1 MQQQTF
7 DDVMN
12 GRGSKQSPLDA
23 LIVGAGM
30 AGLYAL
36 YHMRERGHSAVIWEA
51 GDGVGGTWHWNRYP
65 GARVDIESVEYCY
78 SFSEELQQEWE
89 WTERYAAQPELLRY
103 FNHVADRF
111 DLRPSIALETR
122 VKSAVYD
129 EASNLWEIT
138 SDKGDVAYARFCIMA
153 TGFLS
158 APNQPKF
165 TGMDDFSGEQY
176 HTAYWPREGVDFSG
190 KRVAVIGTGSSG
202 IQCIPIIAQQA
213 QHLTVFQRTA
223 PYSVPLRNCPMPT
236 EYLRDVRA
244 DYAEWRRREREKSF
258 GGWIAVNF
266 KYADLVTQSAFD
278 VSEEERLALYEDRWK
293 SGGLAMYNIYP
304 DTVADLK
311 ANETISSFLQDKI
324 RARVNDPKLAE
335 LLTPKGFPALTKRLC
350 ADTNYY
356 ETYNRDDVSLV
367 DISQDAIDRISEK
380 GVVVAGTEY
389 EVDVI
394 VYATGFDALSGAL
407 MRFDIRGRDGVQLKD
422 HWSGG
427 ARTALGLMAAGFPNM
442 FLLDG
447 PGSPCPLFQPILLSE
462 DQVRWVG
469 DCISYLDSKGTRT
482 IEPTREFED
491 SWLEECGT
499 ALNATLFPLANS
511 WYVGAN
517 IEGKKPIGL
526 AYFGGIQNYWAHCR
540 DAASQGYAGFALG
553 KASADAMAK

>member
-1 MQQQTF
+1 MQQYSF

-23 LIVGAGM
+23 LIVGAGA

-36 YHMRERGHSAVIWEA
+36 YHMRERGLSAVIWEA
-51 GDGVGGTWHWNRYP
+51 ADGVGGTWHWNRYP

-89 WTERYAAQPELLRY
+89 WTERYAAQDELLRY

-122 VKSAVYD
+122 VASAVFD
-129 EASNLWEIT
+129 EASNLWEVT
-138 SDKGDVAYARFCIMA
+138 SDNGHVAYARFCIMA

-165 TGMDDFSGEQY
+165 IGMDDFKGEQY

-190 KRVAVIGTGSSG
+190 KRVAMIGTGSSG
-202 IQCIPIIAQQA
+202 IQCIPVIAEQA

-223 PYSVPLRNCPMPT
+223 PYSVPLRNCPMPP
-236 EYLRDVRA
+236 EYLRAVRA
-244 DYAEWRRREREKSF
+244 DYPEWRRREREESF

-266 KYADLVTQSAFD
+266 EYADLVTQSVFD

-311 ANETISSFLQDKI
+311 ANETISSFLQEKI
-324 RARVNDPKLAE
+324 RARVKDPKLAE
-335 LLTPKGFPALTKRLC
+335 LLTPKGYPALTKRLC
-350 ADTNYY
+350 CDTNYY
-356 ETYNRDDVSLV
+356 ETYNRDNVSLV
-367 DISQDAIDRISEK
+367 DISQDPIDHVSEK
-380 GVVVAGTEY
+380 GIVVAGTEY
-389 EVDVI
+389 EVDAI

-407 MRFDIRGRDGVQLKD
+407 LRFDIRGRGGVQLKD

-469 DCISYLDSKGTRT
+469 DCISYLDNESVRT
-482 IEPTREFED
+482 IEPTREAED
-491 SWLEECGT
+491 SWLEKCGA

-540 DAASQGYAGFALG
+540 DAAAQGYTGFTLG
-553 KASADAMAK
+553 KVNASAMAK